1 MKRRKVKI
9 LSFLVYDRNN
19 YEFVKD
25 DYILGVGD
33 VFKKRLRLARKWSGL
48 TQEELAVKVNS
59 KKTTISNYETGYS
72 TPSIEML
79 DLLCDVL
86 SVSSDFLLGRTDEP
100 SLSSSQVNHI
110 NQDLL
115 TKIDTATKI
124 LKESKECIPG
134 ILPKE

>member
-1 MKRRKVKI
+1 MEI

-25 DYILGVGD
+25 EYVLGVVD

-48 TQEELAVKVNS
+48 TQEELAIKVNT

-86 SVSSDFLLGRTDEP
+86 NVSSDFLLGRTDEP

-110 NQDLL
+110 NQELL
-115 TKIDTATKI
+115 TKIDTAIEI

-134 ILPKE
+134 ILPQK

>member
-1 MKRRKVKI
+1 MNRRKVEI

-25 DYILGVGD
+25 EYVLGVVD

-48 TQEELAVKVNS
+48 TQEELAIRLDT

-72 TPSIEML
+72 TPSIEVL
-79 DLLCDVL
+79 DLLCNVL
-86 SVSSDFLLGRTDEP
+86 NVSSDFLLGRTDEP
-100 SLSSSQVNHI
+100 LLSTSQITPVNKALI
-110 NQDLL
+110 M
-115 TKIDTATKI
+115 KIDTAI
-124 LKESKECIPG
+124 ELLKESKECIPG

>member
-1 MKRRKVKI
+1 MKRRKVEI
-9 LSFLVYDRNN
+9 LSFFVYDRTN

-25 DYILGVGD
+25 GYLLDVVG

-48 TQEELAVKVNS
+48 TQEELAIKVNT

-86 SVSSDFLLGRTDEP
+86 NVSSDFLLGRTDEP

-110 NQDLL
+110 NQELL
-115 TKIDTATKI
+115 TKIDTAIEI

>member
-1 MKRRKVKI
+1 MKRRKVEI
-9 LSFLVYDRNN
+9 LSFLFYDRNN

-25 DYILGVGD
+25 EYALGVVD

-48 TQEELAVKVNS
+48 TQEELAIKVNT

-86 SVSSDFLLGRTDEP
+86 NVSSDFLLGRTDEP

-110 NQDLL
+110 NQELL
-115 TKIDTATKI
+115 TKIDTAIEI